1 MTESDRITQNQD
13 FRFILKI
20 WFFSRILIVLAL
32 WGIAPLLEVP
42 SGHIQPAIDL
52 QAFAWWDGEWY
63 LKIATEGY
71 EYIDDGQQ
79 HSVAFFPLFPLLIR
93 LLVRVG
99 LSPELSGILLNNC
112 AFLGAIFLLYRWV
125 KERNG
130 RDVAIWSTAVLA
142 WCPYSLY
149 GTVIYTEGL
158 FLLLT
163 IATLQAFEKQEYSK
177 MSFFGILATATR
189 GPGIAMIPAFLIGSW
204 REHRRTIAYFAS
216 LTIAGGLILY
226 SLYCWWE
233 FGDPLAFVRVQ
244 SAWGRSRT
252 IDLLDWWRILMYV
265 AIGVP
270 NYDAGG
276 IKEIAHPLAFFSI
289 CAIAFGLWKF
299 RDRLGAI
306 SPYGG
311 AFLILIFWLLA
322 GDPFLTIFMVFGGI
336 ILLWLTRKELSP
348 VAMLYGFLS
357 LGLILTS
364 GRSDSSERLAYGI
377 ISLSMAA
384 GIVLNKHPR
393 LGYGVLGV
401 SGIILVTFAIR
412 FAQQLWIA

>member
-1 MTESDRITQNQD
+1 MRGIKNEDL
-13 FRFILKI
+13 RFIIKI
-20 WFFSRILIVLAL
+20 WGLSRLLIILAL
-32 WGIAPLLEVP
+32 WGIAPLLDVP
-42 SGHIQPAIDL
+42 AGHIQPAIDL

-63 LKIATEGY
+63 LKIAAQGY
-71 EYIDDGQQ
+71 DYIDDGQQ
-79 HSVAFFPLFPLLIR
+79 HSVAFFPLFPLLIH
-93 LLVRVG
+93 LLTRG
-99 LSPELSGILLNNC
+99 GISPELAGVAIANF
-112 AFLGAIFLLYRWV
+112 AFLGAALLLYFWV

-130 RDVAIWSTAVLA
+130 AGAAKWSAAVLV

-158 FLLLT
+158 FFLLT
-163 IATLQAFEKQEYSK
+163 ILTLQAFEKKEYLK
-177 MSFFGILATATR
+177 MSLFGILTTATR
-189 GPGIAMIPAFLIGSW
+189 GPGIAAIPAFLWVSW
-204 REHRRTIAYFAS
+204 RENRRKIAYAS
-216 LTIAGGLILY
+216 SVAIAGGICLY
-226 SLYCWWE
+226 SLYCGWQ
-233 FGDPLAFVRVQ
+233 FGDPLAFVKVQ
-244 SAWGRSRT
+244 AAWGRSRT

-276 IKEIAHPLAFFSI
+276 IKDIGHPLAFISI

-311 AFLILIFWLLA
+311 AFLILVLWLLG
-322 GDPFLTIFMVFGGI
+322 GDPFLTIFIVLGGI
-336 ILLWLTRKELSP
+336 LLLWHTRKKLSL
-348 VAMLYGFLS
+348 ATTLYGFLS

-384 GIVLNKHPR
+384 GILLNKHPR
-393 LGYGVLGV
+393 LGYGILGV
-401 SGIILVTFAIR
+401 SGVILATFAIR

>member
-1 MTESDRITQNQD
+1 MYVTKNTDLI
-13 FRFILKI
+13 FVLKI
-20 WFFSRILIVLAL
+20 WLFSRLLILIAL

-63 LKIATEGY
+63 LKIATTGY

-93 LLVRVG
+93 ILMQIG
-99 LSPELSGILLNNC
+99 FSPELAGILINNF
-112 AFLGAIFLLYRWV
+112 AFLGALFLLYQWV
-125 KERNG
+125 EKSNG
-130 RDVAIWSTAVLA
+130 IGAAKWSTAVLA

-158 FLLLT
+158 FLFLT
-163 IATLQAFEKQEYSK
+163 VATLQAFESKEYLK
-177 MSFFGILATATR
+177 MSFLGILATATR
-189 GPGIAMIPAFLIGSW
+189 GPGIAMIPAFLLLSW
-204 REHRRTIAYFAS
+204 RENRRKMAYLAS
-216 LTIAGGLILY
+216 LTVAGGIILY
-226 SLYCWWE
+226 SLYCWWQ
-233 FGDPLAFVRVQ
+233 FGDPLAFVEVQ
-244 SAWGRSRT
+244 AAWGRSRT
-252 IDLLDWWRILMYV
+252 IDLLDWWRIFMYV

-276 IKEIAHPLAFFSI
+276 IKEIAHPLVFLAI
-289 CAIAFGLWKF
+289 CAIAFGLWKL

-306 SPYGG
+306 SAYGG
-311 AFLILIFWLLA
+311 ALLVLVLWLLG
-322 GDPFLTIFMVFGGI
+322 GDPFLTLFFVIGGI
-336 ILLWLTRKELSP
+336 LLLWFTRKELNP
-348 VAMLYGFLS
+348 VATLYGFFS

-377 ISLSMAA
+377 ISLTMAA
-384 GIVLNKHPR
+384 GIVLKKYPR
-393 LGYGVLGV
+393 LGYGLLGV
-401 SGIILVTFAIR
+401 GAIILVTFALR

>member
-1 MTESDRITQNQD
+1 MSEIQNKD
-13 FRFILKI
+13 FRFVVTIWIL
-20 WFFSRILIVLAL
+20 SRLLILLAL

-63 LKIATEGY
+63 LKIATQGY

-79 HSVAFFPLFPLLIR
+79 HSVAFFPIFPLLIN
-93 LLVRVG
+93 LLTRFG
-99 LSPELSGILLNNC
+99 SSPELAGVLINNC
-112 AFLGAIFLLYRWV
+112 AFFGAMCFLYQWV
-125 KERNG
+125 KSSNG
-130 RDVAIWSTAVLA
+130 IGAAKWSTAVLS

-163 IATLQAFEKQEYSK
+163 IVTLQAFEKQEYLK
-177 MSFFGILATATR
+177 MSLLGIVATATR
-189 GPGIAMIPAFLIGSW
+189 GPGVVMMPAFLLLSW
-204 REHRRTIAYFAS
+204 RENREKIADFAS
-216 LTIAGGLILY
+216 FAIAGGILLY
-226 SLYCWWE
+226 SLYCWWN
-233 FGDPLAFVRVQ
+233 FGDPLAFVKVQ
-244 SAWGRSRT
+244 AAWGRSRT
-252 IDLLDWWRILMYV
+252 IDLLDWWRILMYM

-276 IKEIAHPLAFFSI
+276 IQEIAHPLAFFSL
-289 CAIAFGLWKF
+289 CAIAYALWKF
-299 RDRLGAI
+299 RDRLGSI

-311 AFLILIFWLLA
+311 AFLILILWLLG
-322 GDPFLTIFMVFGGI
+322 GDPFLTIFMVLGGI
-336 ILLWLTRKELSP
+336 VLLWFTRKELSP
-348 VAMLYGFLS
+348 VVILYGFFS

-377 ISLSMAA
+377 VSLSMAA
-384 GIVLNKHPR
+384 GIVLDKHPR
-393 LGYGVLGV
+393 FGYGILGV
-401 SGIILVTFAIR
+401 SAIILATFALR

>member
-1 MTESDRITQNQD
+1 MRRIHNKD
-13 FRFILKI
+13 LRFVIKI
-20 WFFSRILIVLAL
+20 WAWSRFLILLAL

-63 LKIATEGY
+63 LKIAAQGY
-71 EYIDDGQQ
+71 EYFDDGQQ
-79 HSVAFFPLFPLLIR
+79 YSVAFFPLFPLSIN
-93 LLVRVG
+93 LLTRMG
-99 LSPELSGILLNNC
+99 ISPELAGVAIANS
-112 AFLGAIFLLYRWV
+112 AFLGAAVLLYFWV
-125 KERNG
+125 KEG
-130 RDVAIWSTAVLA
+130 HGTGAAKWATAVLV

-158 FLLLT
+158 FFLLT
-163 IATLQAFEKQEYSK
+163 ILTLQAFEKKKYLK
-177 MSFFGILATATR
+177 MSFFGILTTATR
-189 GPGIAMIPAFLIGSW
+189 GPGIAAIPAFLWVSW
-204 REHRRTIAYFAS
+204 REKRRKIAYFCS
-216 LTIAGGLILY
+216 LAIAAGIFSY
-226 SLYCWWE
+226 SLYCWWQ
-233 FGDPLAFVRVQ
+233 FGDPLAFVKVQ
-244 SAWGRSRT
+244 AAWGRSRA

-270 NYDAGG
+270 NYDAGA
-276 IKEIAHPLAFFSI
+276 IKDILHPLAFISI
-289 CAIAFGLWKF
+289 CAIAFGLWQF

-311 AFLILIFWLLA
+311 SFLILVLWLLG
-322 GDPFLTIFMVFGGI
+322 GDPFLTIFIVLGGI
-336 ILLWLTRKELSP
+336 LLLWHTRKELSL
-348 VAMLYGFLS
+348 VATLYGFLS

-393 LGYGVLGV
+393 FGYGILSV
-401 SGIILVTFAIR
+401 SGIILATFAIR

>member
-1 MTESDRITQNQD
+1 MRGIQNED
-13 FRFILKI
+13 LRFVIKI
-20 WFFSRILIVLAL
+20 WGLSRLLILLAF
-32 WGIAPLLEVP
+32 WGIAPLLDVP

-63 LKIATEGY
+63 LKIATQGY

-79 HSVAFFPLFPLLIR
+79 HSVAFFPLFPLLIN
-93 LLVRVG
+93 LLMRVG
-99 LSPELSGILLNNC
+99 ISPELAGVAIANS
-112 AFLGAIFLLYRWV
+112 AFLGAAILLYRWM
-125 KERNG
+125 KECHG
-130 RDVAIWSTAVLA
+130 IGAAKWSTAVLV

-158 FLLLT
+158 FFLLT
-163 IATLQAFEKQEYSK
+163 IITLHTFEKKEYLK

-189 GPGIAMIPAFLIGSW
+189 GPGIAAIPAFLFVSW
-204 REHRRTIAYFAS
+204 RENRRKIAYCCS
-216 LTIAGGLILY
+216 LAIATGLLLY
-226 SLYCWWE
+226 SLYCWWQ
-233 FGDPLAFVRVQ
+233 FGDPLAFIKVQ
-244 SAWGRSRT
+244 SAWGRSRS

-276 IKEIAHPLAFFSI
+276 IKDILHPLVFSSI

-299 RDRLGAI
+299 RDRLGRV

-311 AFLILIFWLLA
+311 AFLILVLWLLS
-322 GDPFLTIFMVFGGI
+322 GDPFLTIFIVLGGI
-336 ILLWLTRKELSP
+336 LLLLHTRKELSP
-348 VAMLYGFLS
+348 VATLYGFFS

-384 GIVLNKHPR
+384 GIFLNKYPR

-401 SGIILVTFAIR
+401 SGIILATFSIR